1 MLSASLLYN
10 YICKGMKNG
19 VRNWV
24 VCCII
29 FLAVFSSCSN
39 DDDTSTCNVENP
51 LEELSWLNDW
61 VNSLTDDYEYIR
73 TAKYLGND
81 VFYNVNCDPLVNY
94 VSSAY
99 NCEGY
104 FIGFTAELRSEFTA
118 DSILWIS
125 ENSKCSFE

>member
-1 MLSASLLYN
+1 MLNASLLYN

-39 DDDTSTCNVENP
+39 NDDTSTCNVENP

-61 VNSLTDDYEYIR
+61 VNTLTDDYEYIR

-94 VSSAY
+94 VSSTY
-99 NCEGY
+99 NCEGD